1 MATLSEAMISKIAWE
16 AFSKYAGLAL
26 ETVEDMALRVWI
38 ANELRKLEQLEG
50 VSDKKIDEA
59 TDIIEATIVETP
71 DTIKEI
77 ENPKEQKEA
86 FEKYFQKTIKE
97 SIIDIEDSEIEIDLG
112 DGTLEGSV
120 KHIKN
125 STIKIK

>member
-50 VSDKKIDEA
+50 VSNEKIEEA
-59 TDIIEATIVETP
+59 TDIIEATVLETP
-71 DTIKEI
+71 EEIKKI
-77 ENPKEQKEA
+77 EDDKEQEKA
-86 FEKYFQKTIKE
+86 FKKYIRKVHTKNYFE
-97 SIIDIEDSEIEIDLG
+97 YFDNRG
-112 DGTLEGSV
+112 GTATFE
-120 KHIKN
+120 
-125 STIKIK
+125 